1 MPKNKAKSKPKCPD
15 TPCRCVGRRPSSCPQ
30 FWVIESGTDDM
41 SEGTL
46 TSHGPF
52 DSQEQAEEWI
62 KETSADDWI
71 RSCGCLREGDREEWG
86 EEYFVVQVVRSVRP
100 VPPESVKMTLIDTA
114 NADVDLPDTAAQDSA
129 SKSNN
134 PAVSG

>member
-1 MPKNKAKSKPKCPD
+1 
-15 TPCRCVGRRPSSCPQ
+15 
-30 FWVIESGTDDM
+30 VIDSGTDGM

-86 EEYFVVQVVRSVRP
+86 DEYFVVQVVRSVRP

-114 NADVDLPDTAAQDSA
+114 NVKTVATEGAAMRSDEAAQPSSQD
-129 SKSNN
+129 
-134 PAVSG
+134 